1 MYGEPPAAWISYIL
15 MRDVFHCTPDVLRQ
29 QSLADVQAV
38 LMCMDVAARVEESR
52 NRKPTIG
59 EGSD

>member
-1 MYGEPPAAWISYIL
+1 MFGEPPVVWISYIL
-15 MRDVFHCTPDVLRQ
+15 MRDVFHCTPNALRQ
-29 QSLADVQAV
+29 QPLAAVQSV

-59 EGSD
+59 EGYD